1 MRILVLVFALARAD
15 DMWADVWENTHTD
28 LQEERH
34 LNAGSGS
41 GGSSGSAGSAG
52 GSTTVAPTSTTTTE
66 ESDQVSA
73 TDAAALTCTSDDK
86 KASDVFLYISIW
98 PAFCFVVAL
107 AKWAGAPI
115 PSSIREYRSSSART
129 ASGELHNQPVTV
141 TDTLTRPRPRPSVA
155 YVPVRQEPV
164 HIALKL

>member
-115 PSSIREYRSSSART
+115 PSSIREYRSNRNPV
-129 ASGELHNQPVTV
+129 HNQPV